1 MPLPETI
8 MTHFNDAYIRRVC
21 LFVCL
26 LVCMCVCARACV
38 CACLH
43 SPNIHI
49 DSGSRLLIAPL
60 HAEIRQRECL
70 TQCAFRFDTVQ
81 RSS

>member
-26 LVCMCVCARACV
+26 YVCVCVRVRVCVLVCTAQI
-38 CACLH
+38 
-43 SPNIHI
+43 SI
-49 DSGSRLLIAPL
+49 
-60 HAEIRQRECL
+60 
-70 TQCAFRFDTVQ
+70 
-81 RSS
+81 